1 MNWASLQLT
10 CASLAPLTVGR
21 ESHRSA
27 TVRHTVSVGVGAGN
41 LFSMSHR
48 HYVFSFLPVALVQL
62 CLLLLLPPHGPGS
75 IAERAVAAEYSS
87 KTDLDYE
94 FGDYRGKWCID
105 DHGFVYGIGEVYF
118 PSPTACPCTC
128 TVDGPVCVRPKCP
141 RIHPRCT
148 RIRYK
153 ACCPVCEAMARVCV
167 YGGKTYRLLEEFRLS
182 RCERCRCEANREVY
196 CSISDCPAPHCVN
209 PTYEPNHCCPICNT
223 GPNCFAGSRVIPAGE
238 RVNIDEQ
245 TVCYCTYQ
253 DGTWHTH
260 PHATC
265 EQHPHPSLTP
275 DVRTEPPRDEDTRG
289 KGGRT
294 FIPRLDVIP

>member
-1 MNWASLQLT
+1 M
-10 CASLAPLTVGR
+10 
-21 ESHRSA
+21 
-27 TVRHTVSVGVGAGN
+27 VSRY
-41 LFSMSHR
+41 LS
-48 HYVFSFLPVALVQL
+48 VALVPV
-62 CLLLLLPPHGPGS
+62 LLLIPRPNGPW
-75 IAERAVAAEYSS
+75 RVAVAAEYS

-105 DHGFVYGIGEVYF
+105 DHGFVYSIGEVYY
-118 PSPTACPCTC
+118 PSPTSCPCTC
-128 TVDGPVCVRPKCP
+128 TIDGPVCVRPKCP

-167 YGGKTYRLLEEFRLS
+167 YGGKTYRLLEEFRLA

-209 PTYEPNHCCPICNT
+209 PTYEPNHCCPICKT

-238 RVNIDEQ
+238 RVNIDER
-245 TVCYCTYQ
+245 TVCYCTYR

-260 PHATC
+260 PQATC
-265 EQHPHPSLTP
+265 EQRPQPSPTLSTRP
-275 DVRTEPPRDEDTRG
+275 EAPRGEDSKGR
-289 KGGRT
+289 GGRP

>member
-1 MNWASLQLT
+1 M
-10 CASLAPLTVGR
+10 
-21 ESHRSA
+21 
-27 TVRHTVSVGVGAGN
+27 VSRA
-41 LFSMSHR
+41 L
-48 HYVFSFLPVALVQL
+48 SFLPIAFA
-62 CLLLLLPPHGPGS
+62 LLLIPLPLAPGRG
-75 IAERAVAAEYSS
+75 AERALAAAEYSS

-105 DHGFVYGIGEVYF
+105 DHGFVYNIGEVYY

-153 ACCPVCEAMARVCV
+153 ECCPVCEAMARVCV

-182 RCERCRCEANREVY
+182 RCERCRCESNREVY
-196 CSISDCPAPHCVN
+196 CSIADCPAPHCVN
-209 PTYEPNHCCPICNT
+209 PSFEPNHCCPICTT

-238 RVNIDEQ
+238 RVNVDEW
-245 TVCYCTYQ
+245 TVCYCTYR

-265 EQHPHPSLTP
+265 EQRPEPTP
-275 DVRTEPPRDEDTRG
+275 TLSARTEPPR
-289 KGGRT
+289 GGRP
-294 FIPRLDVIP
+294 FIPRLDLIP